1 MSRMLPACYDQSTV
15 SAAERRVF
23 DLLKNDPATQGWVVI
38 HSLGLARRG
47 KKPYGEIDFVVLVPE
62 NGIFC
67 LEVKGGGVACN
78 NGEWTTL
85 NRQGKVERLKRSPFL
100 QAREGMFALR
110 DSLHRR
116 AAVDFPRD
124 LLYGYAVVM
133 PDVLFDVS
141 SPEWEPWQAIDRAAM
156 RQALSTAL
164 LRLAHEQRR
173 FHPGSPQGEPSA
185 ASMKAIQQLLR
196 PDFEVVVSRGA
207 QIEETEARLLRLTE
221 EQFDV
226 LDLLSENRQ
235 CLLEGPAGTG
245 KTMMALEYARRSAA
259 TGMRTLFVC
268 FNRLLGDWLERQ
280 AADDPY
286 RGNLT
291 VGRYYKLL
299 REVIARSSAAR
310 EFFEHEQQGEADTL
324 YDIVYPRC
332 GREALCERNQPYDV
346 LVMDE
351 AQDLLSPGAA
361 DVLDVWLNGGLGG
374 GHWAIFGDFQ
384 RQAIFRPITGDSLR
398 ALLQDRAP
406 RLVRGRLTMNCRNT
420 RNIGEETAL
429 LSGFSSLPYRMGQ
442 VVGLPVNYL
451 YYNSVASQCTALV
464 DTISSLL
471 NEGVRPEDIIVMSHL
486 RLSNSGLVG
495 AEGGNRFRLVDVWD
509 NTPPSGARMPLIRF
523 ATTQAF
529 KGMESPV
536 VILCD
541 VEQVGDGAPQSLL
554 YVAMSRARSQLTV
567 MVNELAQPHIRECIR
582 RRLQEGWSGRP

>member
-1 MSRMLPACYDQSTV
+1 VARMLPANYDHSTV
-15 SAAERRVF
+15 SAAERRFF
-23 DLLKNDPATQGWVVI
+23 DILKNDPATQDWVVI

-47 KKPYGEIDFVVLVPE
+47 RKPYGEIDFVVLIPE
-62 NGIFC
+62 EGIFC

-85 NRQGKVERLKRSPFL
+85 NRHGRVERLKRSPFL

-110 DSLHRR
+110 DSLTRR
-116 AAVDFPRD
+116 APADFPRD

-133 PDVLFDVS
+133 PDVMFNVS
-141 SPEWEPWQAIDRAAM
+141 SPEWEPWQVIDRTAM
-156 RQALSTAL
+156 HQAVSTTL
-164 LRLAHEQRR
+164 LRLGHEQRR
-173 FHPGSPQGEPSA
+173 FHPGAPQGEPSA
-185 ASMKAIQQLLR
+185 ASMKTVQQLLR

-221 EQFDV
+221 DQFDV

-245 KTMMALEYARRSAA
+245 KTMLALEYARRSAA

-280 AADDPY
+280 VAGDPH
-286 RGNLT
+286 RTNLT

-299 REVIARSSAAR
+299 REVIAGYSSAR
-310 EFFEHEQQGEADTL
+310 EFFEHEQQGETDTL
-324 YDIVYPRC
+324 YNIVYPRC

-351 AQDLLSPGAA
+351 AQDLLSSGVA
-361 DVLDVWLNGGLGG
+361 DVLDVWLKGGLVE
-374 GHWAIFGDFQ
+374 GHWAIFGDLQ
-384 RQAIFRPITGDSLR
+384 RQAIFRSITGDNLR
-398 ALLQDRAP
+398 AILQDRAP

-442 VVGLPVNYL
+442 VVGPPVNYL
-451 YYNSVASQCTALV
+451 YYNSAASQCTALA

-471 NEGVRPEDIIVMSHL
+471 TGGVRPEDIVVMSHL
-486 RLSNSGLVG
+486 RLPNSGIAG
-495 AEGGNRFRLVDVWD
+495 AGGGGRFRLVDVWD
-509 NTPPSGARMPLIRF
+509 SVPPSDTRMPQIRF

-541 VEQVGDGAPQSLL
+541 VQQVGDGAPQSLL

-567 MVNELAQPHIRECIR
+567 LVSEMAQSHIGECVR